1 MCASILWSLPHKQNR
16 HFNCQ
21 TITLITFILLAEAIN
36 LNLEF
41 FHAIIV

>member
-1 MCASILWSLPHKQNR
+1 MCTSILWFLLPKQNR

-21 TITLITFILLAEAIN
+21 TITLITIILYAETIN